1 MCIAPLRRD
10 NVRNKTLGNRIGVLT
25 IFWQEIIYK
34 STEFAMVFST
44 AIVNEFM
51 SIGQIQLADSY
62 LVDDFTFLISAF
74 LASFFAAPDVSE
86 LIHAVIRPKKHAC
99 S

>member
-25 IFWQEIIYK
+25 IFWQEIIFK

-51 SIGQIQLADSY
+51 SIGQLKLADSV
-62 LVDDFTFLISAF
+62 LVDDSTFLISAY
-74 LASFFAAPDVSE
+74 LVSFVCCPGCF
-86 LIHAVIRPKKHAC
+86 
-99 S
+99 